1 MIKKV
6 QLGLFV
12 LILYTHSSLPCFAMN
27 DSEELKTMVQILPK
41 NSFSEETI
49 QSLKKMM
56 VLRQLPKEMNGHE
69 FVNCGFRDDESQQ
82 VSYFL
87 SQASHLTT
95 LNLSGNNFTSVALP
109 YIFEAINLHPR
120 LTELDV
126 SSNALNDQGGKMLL
140 EFMQYKTD
148 IKILKY

>member
-6 QLGLFV
+6 RLGLLV
-12 LILYTHSSLPCFAMN
+12 LVLYTHSSLPCFAMN
-27 DSEELKTMVQILPK
+27 DPEELRTTVPTLPK

-69 FVNCGFRDDESQQ
+69 FVNCSFRDDESQQ
-82 VSYFL
+82 VGYFL

-95 LNLSGNNFTSVALP
+95 LNLSGNNFTSAALP
-109 YIFEAINLHPR
+109 YIFEAISHHPR

-126 SSNALNDQGGKMLL
+126 SSNDLNDQGGKMLL
-140 EFMQYKTD
+140 EFIQHKPD